1 MKKYGSAKR
10 ILPIFMILLSVGS
23 IAGCSLSSSD
33 NAVSESREERVCD
46 FYLATDEEAKDSPNI
61 YLITKARNNVYWDS
75 LIAGAVEGA
84 DSDGVN
90 LYVGGITRESYVDDL
105 RDLIHEA
112 GDNKADAVIVSPQNT
127 TDIIREI
134 NRLKEIGIPVIFVD
148 SLLNE
153 TDFDICY
160 MTDNMHAGSLAAKGI
175 LDSLRREG
183 RGEEEELLVGIEVGS
198 LQSQTIME
206 RMAGFNG
213 YWSKNAPGSWR
224 IIENISCND
233 GDAAKAK
240 QDADDYMDEY
250 PNLAVLVGLN
260 NGSTVG
266 IANSVMDRARTDI
279 VVVGFDYSD
288 EIAAMIDDTRYNATT
303 IVQRQYSMGMESVKE
318 AGELIK
324 GEKPEYKFVDTGV
337 VLVSKDNVDDI
348 SVQKILTQ

>member
-1 MKKYGSAKR
+1 MKLYGSAKR
-10 ILPIFMILLSVGS
+10 IFSIFMILLSVSS
-23 IAGCSLSSSD
+23 IAGCALSSSD
-33 NAVSESREERVCD
+33 NVITESREERICD
-46 FYLATDEEAKDSPNI
+46 FYLATKEAEGSSDI

-84 DSDGVN
+84 NSDGVN

-105 RDLIHEA
+105 RDLIREA
-112 GDNKADAVIVSPQNT
+112 GESNADAVIVSPQNT

-134 NRLKEIGIPVIFVD
+134 NSLKEKGIPVIFVD

-160 MTDNMHAGSLAAKGI
+160 MTDNMHAGGLAAKSI
-175 LDSLRREG
+175 LDSLKREG

-213 YWSKNAPGSWR
+213 YWSKNAPKNWR

-240 QDADDYMDEY
+240 QDADDYIAQY
-250 PNLAVLVGLN
+250 QNLAVLVGLN

-266 IANSVMDRARTDI
+266 IVNSVMEGARTDI
-279 VVVGFDYSD
+279 IVVGFDYSD
-288 EIAAMIDDTRYNATT
+288 EIAAMIDDSRYNATT

-318 AGELIK
+318 AEELIR
-324 GEKPEYKFVDTGV
+324 GVKPEYKFVDTGV
-337 VLVSKDNVDDI
+337 VLVSKDNVNDI
-348 SVQKILTQ
+348 SVQKVLTQ